1 MVNVAHLRCGG
12 GESRLVIPPAHY
24 WRRPQVSVHAGFRA
38 LASGENGA
46 DVQEE
51 VSVIALAASHAPDFE
66 LSDMRMPTLLS
77 RLGRRFIVVKP
88 MRCQAGWV
96 LQLHQC

>member
-24 WRRPQVSVHAGFRA
+24 WRRPQASVYAGFRA
-38 LASGENGA
+38 LASGENSA

-51 VSVIALAASHAPDFE
+51 VLVIALAASHAPDREF
-66 LSDMRMPTLLS
+66 SDMRMSTLLS

-88 MRCQAGWV
+88 MRYQAGWA
-96 LQLHQC
+96 LQIHHC